1 MYVRSYGTER
11 EAEMVPVGLFT
22 SGSDLTWSG
31 EWSRTMEQWLR
42 IVSHVEHRLFPVDK
56 TTAVRTRLCPLSPRC
71 CWYTRARPGL
81 RPLVSANPLRILYL
95 LFKIVSARCR

>member
-11 EAEMVPVGLFT
+11 EAEMVPVGLFA

-71 CWYTRARPGL
+71 CWYTRVHD
-81 RPLVSANPLRILYL
+81 LVYAHL
-95 LFKIVSARCR
+95 LAPTHYGSHIYCSR